1 MGKEIKKGSKV
12 SVHFIGKFEDGE
24 IFDSSYDTEPL
35 DFEVGTGEIVKGFE
49 AGIMGMK
56 EGEKKSFAVSCED
69 GYGLFDD
76 ELVVEVPKDEIPE
89 EEGEL
94 KQGMV
99 VFLEGEDG
107 EEYDF
112 VVQEIKKDV
121 YVLDGNHPLAGE
133 DLFFEVEVLSIK

>member
-1 MGKEIKKGSKV
+1 MGKIIKKGSKV
-12 SVHFIGKFEDGE
+12 SLHFIGKFEDGE
-24 IFDSSYDTEPL
+24 IFDSSYETEPL

-49 AGIMGMK
+49 EGVLGMK

-76 ELVVEVPKDEIPE
+76 ELVVEVPKEEIPE
-89 EEGEL
+89 GEEIKPG
-94 KQGMV
+94 V
-99 VFLEGEDG
+99 IVFLEGEDG

-112 VVQEIKKDV
+112 VVQEVRDDV

-133 DLFFEVEVLSIK
+133 DLFFEVEILSVS

>member
-35 DFEVGTGEIVKGFE
+35 DFEVGTGDIVKGFE
-49 AGIMGMK
+49 DGIMGMK
-56 EGEKKSFAVSCED
+56 AGEKKSFPVSCED

-76 ELVVEVPKDEIPE
+76 ELVIEVPKEEIPE
-89 EEGEL
+89 GEEIKPG
-94 KQGMV
+94 V
-99 VFLEGEDG
+99 VIFLEGEDG

-112 VVQEIKKDV
+112 VVQEVKDDV

-133 DLFFEVEVLSIK
+133 DLFFEVEVLSVK